1 MAKNG
6 NYLNC
11 KRKDEVNDD
20 VNVASR
26 IIQMGVGLS
35 GRLTTVA
42 RGVSRPSRISNMLWQ
57 EQLTN
62 IRENQLAG
70 RSIGGGMFT

>member
-11 KRKDEVNDD
+11 KGKDEVNDD

-62 IRENQLAG
+62 IRENQLVG

>member
-11 KRKDEVNDD
+11 KRKDEINDD

-26 IIQMGVGLS
+26 IIQMAVGLS

-42 RGVSRPSRISNMLWQ
+42 RGVSRPSSISNMLWQ

-62 IRENQLAG
+62 IRENQLAA